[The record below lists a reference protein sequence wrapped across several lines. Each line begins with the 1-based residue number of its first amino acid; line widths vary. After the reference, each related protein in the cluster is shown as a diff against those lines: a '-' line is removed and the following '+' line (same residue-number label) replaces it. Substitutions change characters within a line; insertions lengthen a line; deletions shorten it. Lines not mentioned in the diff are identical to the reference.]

1 MANFLRPSTRSTLPS
16 PFDEDGGSLFG
27 MWRDMDRLLDDFT
40 RGVRMPMAARESG
53 IINPVVDVGE
63 SDKGFEVKAE
73 LPGVDEKNID
83 VEYSDGILSLR
94 AERSFEKEEKDE
106 KKRYHLMERSYG
118 TFMRRFRL
126 PFDADPNKVEA
137 SFDKGVLRIFVPR
150 PAGTKSSMKKI
161 ELKPTHH

>member
-1 MANFLRPSTRSTLPS
+1 MATFLRPSTRSTLPS
-16 PFDEDGGSLFG
+16 LLDEDGSLFG

-40 RGVRMPMAARESG
+40 RGMRAPAAARESG
-53 IINPVVDVGE
+53 IINPIVDVSE
-63 SDKGFEVKAE
+63 NDKGFEVKAE

-83 VEYSDGILSLR
+83 VEYSDGILSLK

-126 PFDADPNKVEA
+126 PFDADPGKVEA
-137 SFDKGVLRIFVPR
+137 SFENGILRIFVPR
-150 PAGTKSSMKKI
+150 PAGAKAHMKKI